1 MGSVLVSSPN
11 GPMYS
16 YIAVYYTLAQQYLYR
31 DYFKAKVLFGY
42 MDPKGRLGRVQ
53 FFTLGLGI
61 GLHRH
66 VWGLGFGYTVG
77 VW

>member
-1 MGSVLVSSPN
+1 MGLCTHIS
-11 GPMYS
+11 
-16 YIAVYYTLAQQYLYR
+16 QYLHWPNSICIGTTLR
-31 DYFKAKVLFGY
+31 
-42 MDPKGRLGRVQ
+42 PKYYLGTWTLRVDRLGCVQ